1 MPSPVYFPQVNANGV
16 MTQYPYKSSLSFNSI
31 FQEMSFGRSY
41 SQPQRGS
48 GFANFPTVPLG
59 NFGVAFTAITDA
71 EVATLSAFFDQQ
83 QGSFQPFIFLD
94 PDGNLVNNSE
104 DFTQTS
110 WTSQNSGV
118 TVTTNGG
125 LADPFGG
132 TRASLLTATTSNSNY
147 APIVVAAGQLPNN
160 FVLCGSLYAMA
171 IAANQTLSLGF
182 VDSGFGVLGSQTWS
196 LPQNVWT
203 RIYFAMQISSSSY
216 IRMLIGGFGTW
227 NSTGIRIFGPQC
239 TPSMGPGNYSKSPDN
254 YGYHPNCRFD
264 TDSFTFTKV
273 GPNQNQVQVPIA
285 EFWTGTNTNTGEMF

>member
-1 MPSPVYFPQVNANGV
+1 VPNYFPQTNANGV
-16 MTQYPYKSSLSFNSI
+16 ITQNPYKTTQSFNSI
-31 FQEMSFGRSY
+31 VQEMPFARAFSTS
-41 SQPQRGS
+41 QRGS
-48 GFANFPTVPLG
+48 GLNNFPTTPIS
-59 NFGVAFTAITDA
+59 NFAVGYTSVTDA
-71 EVATLSAFFDQQ
+71 EVATLQTFFDSMK
-83 QGSFQPFIFLD
+83 GSLGSFIFLD

-104 DFTQTS
+104 DFTQAS

-171 IAANQTLSLGF
+171 MAANQTLSLGF
-182 VDSGFGVLGSQTWS
+182 VDSGFGVLGNGVSS

-216 IRMLIGGFGTW
+216 IRLLIGGFGTW
-227 NSTGIRIFGPQC
+227 NSSAIRIFGPQC
-239 TPSMGPGNYSKSPDN
+239 TPSMGPGSYSKSPEN
-254 YGYHPNCRFD
+254 YGYHANCRFD
-264 TDSFTFTKV
+264 TDNFTVTKI
-273 GPNQNQVQVPIA
+273 GPNQNSLALPVA
-285 EFWTGTNTNTGEMF
+285 EFFSGTNTITGETF